1 MGIEKIQEKLE
12 QKEFGTY
19 HTIIQLI
26 IEAIMDYP
34 IYELESIEKYIDE
47 VKIEIGYSKLT
58 LKKIELYLDK
68 PKSTC
73 DENDI
78 WKHNSIS
85 TLYEAF
91 HLMEVKDISLK
102 KIMDIMLNE

>member
-1 MGIEKIQEKLE
+1 MDIEKIQEKLE
-12 QKEFGTY
+12 QKKFGIY
-19 HTIIQLI
+19 NKIIQLI

-34 IYELESIEKYIDE
+34 IYELETIEKYIDE
-47 VKIEIGYSKLT
+47 VKIEIGYSELT

-68 PKSTC
+68 PKSSC

-78 WKHNSIS
+78 WKHSSVS

-91 HLMEVKDISLK
+91 HLMMIKDISFK
-102 KIMDIMLNE
+102 KIMDIMLIE